1 MTERKIFK
9 KLTNIEDAFKIFY
22 KYYNSVILNNEKI
35 VINQSNGRVLSQ
47 NIFSQIDVPGFDRAT
62 MDGYAINAENSFGAK
77 YDKPINF
84 KVIGE
89 SKPGI
94 ISNTELKDYDAI
106 EISTGAPIPVGSNA
120 VVIVENTEKRDNNSI
135 NIFKPV
141 IPGENIMYTGSDI
154 MNGELI
160 LRKNTVLT
168 PREIGLIAAIGLK
181 EISVY
186 RKPIISILSTGDE
199 LTEVGKKLVHPKIY
213 DVNSQAII
221 SSLTELGCITNYVG
235 IIQDDFDVM
244 KQKIVSCL
252 KNSDLILTSGSTS
265 AGAGDMLYNIINDI
279 GEPGV
284 IVHGLNLKPGKPTFL
299 AVIENK
305 PIIGLPGYPTS
316 ALMIFN
322 VIVKPLLLDLMHRND
337 LPESNFLKAFTIEK
351 FYSVKGRREL
361 FPVQL
366 IKIKNKFFVYPIETG
381 SGAITTL
388 SNADGFIDIAK
399 NIEYININ
407 EPVKVNL
414 FSNNIKPLDLLIIGS
429 HCIGLD
435 LLLDLTR
442 DSINGFNNV
451 KIINTGS
458 LPGLNAINNNKCDIS
473 GIHLIDVNHDSY
485 NISYVKKCENKQLKL
500 INGYSREQGLII
512 QKNNPKQ
519 ISSLKDL
526 FREDIRFINR
536 NTGSGTRILLE
547 ILLKKMHQNSND
559 DYLKKNINGYDYEAK
574 THSAVAAAV
583 KQKKADVGFG
593 IKTNAYFY
601 NLDFIPIA
609 QEKYDFVVNI
619 ASQNKPLVKQFIST
633 LKSKDFAKKLA
644 LNYPGLNVTKNT
656 GKII

>member
-1 MTERKIFK
+1 MNERKIFK
-9 KLTNIEDAFKIFY
+9 KLTNIDDAFKIFY
-22 KYYNSVILNNEKI
+22 RHYNFNLLDTEKVLINE
-35 VINQSNGRVLSQ
+35 SNGRVVAK
-47 NIFSQIDVPGFDRAT
+47 NIFSKIDVPGFDRAT
-62 MDGYAINAENSFGAK
+62 MDGYAIKAENSFDAK

-94 ISNTELKDYDAI
+94 ISNVELENYDAV
-106 EISTGAPIPVGSNA
+106 EISTGSPIPVGSNS
-120 VVIVENTEKRDNNSI
+120 VVIVENTENFDNNSI
-135 NIFKPV
+135 NVFKPV
-141 IPGENIMYTGSDI
+141 VPSENIMYAGSDI
-154 MNGELI
+154 MTGELI
-160 LRKNTVLT
+160 LRKDTVIT
-168 PREIGLIAAIGLK
+168 PREIGLIASIGLK

-186 RKPIISILSTGDE
+186 HKPIISILSTGDE
-199 LTEVGKKLVHPKIY
+199 LTEIGKKLIYPKIY
-213 DVNSQAII
+213 DVNSQSII
-221 SSLTELGCITNYVG
+221 SSLIELDCIANYVG
-235 IIQDDFDVM
+235 IVKDDYKIM
-244 KQKIVSCL
+244 KQKIISCL

-279 GEPGV
+279 GDPGI

-299 AVIENK
+299 AIIENK

-322 VIVKPLLLDLMHRND
+322 VIVKPILLNLMRRRNVS
-337 LPESNFLKAFTIEK
+337 ESHSLKAFTIEK

-414 FSNNIKPLDLLIIGS
+414 FSHNIKPLDLLIIGS

-435 LLLDLTR
+435 LLLDLAQNSANR
-442 DSINGFNNV
+442 FNNV

-458 LPGLNAINNNKCDIS
+458 LPGLNAINSNKCDIS
-473 GIHLIDVNHDSY
+473 GIHLIDVNNNSY
-485 NISYVKKCENKQLKL
+485 NISYVKKCENKQLTL
-500 INGYSREQGLII
+500 INGYNREQGLII
-512 QKNNPKQ
+512 QKNNPKK

-547 ILLKKMHQNSND
+547 MLLKKIHKDSDD
-559 DYLKKNINGYDYEAK
+559 DYFKKNINGYDYEAK

-583 KQKKADVGFG
+583 NQKKADVGLG

-609 QEKYDFVVNI
+609 KEKYDFVINN

-644 LNYPGLNVTKNT
+644 LNYPGLDVTNNT
-656 GKII
+656 GRII

>member
-1 MTERKIFK
+1 MNERKIFK
-9 KLTNIEDAFKIFY
+9 KLTNIDDAFKIFY
-22 KYYNSVILNNEKI
+22 KHYNFNLLDNEKI
-35 VINQSNGRVLSQ
+35 LINESNGRVIAK
-47 NIFSQIDVPGFDRAT
+47 NIFSKIDVPGFDRAT
-62 MDGYAINAENSFGAK
+62 MDGYAIKAENSFDAK

-94 ISNTELKDYDAI
+94 ISNIKLENYDAV
-106 EISTGAPIPVGSNA
+106 EISTGSPISVGSNS
-120 VVIVENTEKRDNNSI
+120 VVIVENTENLNNNSI
-135 NIFKPV
+135 NVFKPV
-141 IPGENIMYTGSDI
+141 IPGENIMYAGSDI

-160 LRKNTVLT
+160 LRKDTIIT
-168 PREIGLIAAIGLK
+168 PREIGLIASIGLK

-199 LTEVGKKLVHPKIY
+199 LTEIGKKLIYPKIY
-213 DVNSQAII
+213 DVNSQSII
-221 SSLTELGCITNYVG
+221 SSLIELNCIANYVG
-235 IIQDDFDVM
+235 IVKDDYKIM
-244 KQKIVSCL
+244 KQKIISCL

-279 GEPGV
+279 GNPGI

-299 AVIENK
+299 AIIENK

-322 VIVKPLLLDLMHRND
+322 VIVKPILLNLMQRRNIS
-337 LPESNFLKAFTIEK
+337 ESHSLKAFTMEK

-407 EPVKVNL
+407 ESVKVNL
-414 FSNNIKPLDLLIIGS
+414 FSHNIRPLDLLIIGS

-435 LLLDLTR
+435 LLLDLSR
-442 DSINGFNNV
+442 DSANRFNNV

-473 GIHLIDVNHDSY
+473 GIHLIDVNNNSY
-485 NISYVKKCENKQLKL
+485 NISYVKKCENKQLTL
-500 INGYSREQGLII
+500 INGYNREQGLIV
-512 QKNNPKQ
+512 QKNNPKK
-519 ISSLKDL
+519 ISVLKDL

-547 ILLKKMHQNSND
+547 ILLKKIYKDSDD
-559 DYLKKNINGYDYEAK
+559 DYFKKNINGYDYEAK

-583 KQKKADVGFG
+583 NQKKADVGFG

-609 QEKYDFVVNI
+609 KEKYDFVINN

-644 LNYPGLNVTKNT
+644 LNYPGLDVTNNT